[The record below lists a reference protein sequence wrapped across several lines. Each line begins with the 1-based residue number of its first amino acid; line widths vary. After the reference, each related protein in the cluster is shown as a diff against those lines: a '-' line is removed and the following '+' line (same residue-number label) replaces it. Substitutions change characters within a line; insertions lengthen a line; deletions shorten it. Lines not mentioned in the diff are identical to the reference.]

1 MVMVWQ
7 FFCLS
12 DFFSSSSSR
21 RRSSTV
27 GVVVVGVATE
37 VVTLLAALFFTRVE
51 RKTLEQCLG
60 ESYFHT
66 SPLNIVSDVV
76 LMLSAEFSQKRGLQF
91 F

>member
-1 MVMVWQ
+1 VG
-7 FFCLS
+7 S
-12 DFFSSSSSR
+12 DR
-21 RRSSTV
+21 
-27 GVVVVGVATE
+27 

-76 LMLSAEFSQKRGLQF
+76 LMLSAEFSQKRGLPF
-91 F
+91 FLSLCEVRAFVR